1 MPKLSVLDRT
11 GQPVREIELS
21 EEVFAA
27 EVRPDLMHAAVVA
40 EQANARQ
47 GTADTKTR
55 GEVRG
60 GGRKPWRQ
68 KGTGRARQGSIRAPH
83 WRHGGTVFG
92 PHPRDYSQRLPKKM
106 RRAAM
111 RSALT
116 AKLEENAL
124 ITVESIRFDEIKTRH
139 AVQFLQA
146 LNIEDP
152 KRVLVLLPEHDETV
166 WKSFR
171 NLPGVEVRISPAV
184 SVRDILLARRV
195 ITTPEALEKLQEVCA
210 R

>member
-1 MPKLSVLDRT
+1 MPKLSVYDRT

-27 EVRPDLMHAAVVA
+27 EVRTDLMHAAVVA

-83 WRHGGTVFG
+83 WRHGGVVFG
-92 PHPRDYSQRLPKKM
+92 PNPRDYSQHMPKKM

-116 AKLEENAL
+116 AKMEENAL
-124 ITVESIRFDEIKTRH
+124 IAVESIRFDAIKTRY
-139 AVQFLQA
+139 AVQLLKE
-146 LNIEDP
+146 LNIDYP
-152 KRVLVLLPEHDETV
+152 RRVLVLLPEHDEVV

-184 SVRDILLARRV
+184 SVRDVLVARRI
-195 ITTPEALEKLQEVCA
+195 ITTPEALQKLQEVCA

>member
-1 MPKLSVLDRT
+1 MPKVSVYDST

-27 EVRPDLMHAAVVA
+27 EFRPDLMHAAVVT

-92 PHPRDYSQRLPKKM
+92 PHPRDYSMRLPKKM

-111 RSALT
+111 RSALS
-116 AKLEENAL
+116 AKLAEEAL
-124 ITVESIRFDEIKTRH
+124 IAVESIQFGEIKTRH
-139 AVQFLQA
+139 AVQFLKG
-146 LNIEDP
+146 LNIDDP
-152 KRVLVLLPEHDETV
+152 KRTLILLPEHNEVV

-184 SVRDILLARRV
+184 SVRDVLVARRI
-195 ITTPEALEKLQEVCA
+195 ITTPEALQKLQEVCA

>member
-1 MPKLSVLDRT
+1 MPKVSVYNLS
-11 GQPVREIELS
+11 GQPVREIELMD
-21 EEVFAA
+21 EVFAA

-111 RSALT
+111 RSALSVKM
-116 AKLEENAL
+116 AENAI
-124 ITVESIRFDEIKTRH
+124 ITLENIQFEQIKTRH
-139 AVQFLQA
+139 AVQMLKS
-146 LNIEDP
+146 LEIDDP
-152 KRVLVLLPEHDETV
+152 RRTLILLPEHNEVV

-171 NLPGVEVRISPAV
+171 NLPGIEVRISPAV
-184 SVRDILLARRV
+184 SVRDLLVARRV
-195 ITTPEALEKLQEVCA
+195 ITTPEALQKLQEVCA

>member
-1 MPKLSVLDRT
+1 MPKLSVYDNT
-11 GQPVREIELS
+11 GQPVREMELS
-21 EEVFAA
+21 DEVFAA
-27 EVRPDLMHAAVVA
+27 EVRVDLLHAAVVA

-55 GEVRG
+55 NEVRG

-68 KGTGRARQGSIRAPH
+68 KGTGRARQGSIRAPQ
-83 WRHGGTVFG
+83 WRHGGVVFG
-92 PHPRDYSQRLPKKM
+92 PHPRDYSHHLPKKV

-116 AKLEENAL
+116 AKLDENAI
-124 ITVESIRFDEIKTRH
+124 ITVETIRFDEIKTRH
-139 AVQFLQA
+139 AVQFLKS
-146 LNIEDP
+146 LNIDDP
-152 KRVLVLLPEHDETV
+152 NRVLVLLPEHDETV

-171 NLPGVEVRISPAV
+171 NLPGIEVRISPAV
-184 SVRDILLARRV
+184 SVRDVLVARRV
-195 ITTPEALEKLQEVCA
+195 ITTPEALQKLEEVCA

>member
-1 MPKLSVLDRT
+1 MPKLNVYDSL

-21 EEVFAA
+21 DKVFAVK
-27 EVRPDLMHAAVVA
+27 VRTDLMHAAVVA

-55 GEVRG
+55 SEVSG

-83 WRHGGTVFG
+83 WRHGGVVFG
-92 PHPRDYSQRLPKKM
+92 PHPRDYSHHMPKKM

-111 RSALT
+111 CSALT
-116 AKLEENAL
+116 AKLEENA
-124 ITVESIRFDEIKTRH
+124 IIMVESIHFDEIKTRH
-139 AVQFLQA
+139 AVQFLKS
-146 LNIEDP
+146 LNIQDP
-152 KRVLVLLPEHDETV
+152 NRLLILLPEHDETV

-171 NLPGVEVRISPAV
+171 NLPGVQVRISPAV
-184 SVRDILLARRV
+184 SVRDMLVARRV
-195 ITTPEALEKLQEVCA
+195 IATPESLQKLEEVCA
-210 R
+210 K

>member
-1 MPKLSVLDRT
+1 MPKLSVYDRT

-27 EVRPDLMHAAVVA
+27 EVRTDLMHAAVVA

-83 WRHGGTVFG
+83 WRHGGVVFG
-92 PHPRDYSQRLPKKM
+92 PNPRDYSQHMPKKM

-116 AKLEENAL
+116 AKMEENAL
-124 ITVESIRFDEIKTRH
+124 IAVESIRFDAIKTRY
-139 AVQFLQA
+139 AVQFLKE
-146 LNIEDP
+146 LNIDDP
-152 KRVLVLLPEHDETV
+152 RRVLMLLPEHDEVV

-184 SVRDILLARRV
+184 SVRDVLVARRI
-195 ITTPEALEKLQEVCA
+195 ITTPEALQKLQEVCA

>member
-1 MPKLSVLDRT
+1 MPKVSVYDKT
-11 GQPVREIELS
+11 GQPVREIDLS
-21 EEVFAA
+21 DVVFAA

-40 EQANARQ
+40 EQANARL

-83 WRHGGTVFG
+83 WRHGGVVFG

-116 AKLEENAL
+116 AKLEENA
-124 ITVESIRFDEIKTRH
+124 IVTVENIHFDEIKTRH
-139 AVQFLQA
+139 AVQFLKG
-146 LNIEDP
+146 LNIDDP
-152 KRVLVLLPEHDETV
+152 KRVLILLPQHDEVV

-184 SVRDILLARRV
+184 SVRDMLIARRV
-195 ITTPEALEKLQEVCA
+195 ITTPEALQKLEEVCA

>member
-1 MPKLSVLDRT
+1 
-11 GQPVREIELS
+11 LS

-27 EVRPDLMHAAVVA
+27 EVRLDLMHAAVLA
-40 EQANARQ
+40 EQSNARQ

-92 PHPRDYSQRLPKKM
+92 PHPRDYSQRLPKKV

-116 AKLEENAL
+116 AKLAEDAL

-139 AVQFLQA
+139 AVQFLKG
-146 LNIEDP
+146 LNIDEP
-152 KRVLVLLPEHDETV
+152 NRVLVLLPEHDETV

-184 SVRDILLARRV
+184 SVRDILVARRV
-195 ITTPEALEKLQEVCA
+195 ITTPEALQKLQEVCA

>member
-1 MPKLSVLDRT
+1 MPKLSVYDRT

-27 EVRPDLMHAAVVA
+27 DVRTDLMHAAVVA

-83 WRHGGTVFG
+83 WRHGGVVFG
-92 PHPRDYSQRLPKKM
+92 PNPRDYSQHMPKKM

-116 AKLEENAL
+116 AKMEENAL
-124 ITVESIRFDEIKTRH
+124 IAVESIRFDAIKTRY
-139 AVQFLQA
+139 AVQFLKE
-146 LNIEDP
+146 LNIDDP
-152 KRVLVLLPEHDETV
+152 RRVLVLLPEHDEVV

-184 SVRDILLARRV
+184 SVRDVLVARRI
-195 ITTPEALEKLQEVCA
+195 ITTPEALQKLQEVCA

>member
-1 MPKLSVLDRT
+1 MPKLSVYDRT

-27 EVRPDLMHAAVVA
+27 EVRTDLMHAAVVA

-83 WRHGGTVFG
+83 WRHGSVVFG
-92 PHPRDYSQRLPKKM
+92 PHPRDYSQHMPKKM

-116 AKLEENAL
+116 AKMEENAL
-124 ITVESIRFDEIKTRH
+124 IAVESIRFDAIKTRY
-139 AVQFLQA
+139 AVQFLKE
-146 LNIEDP
+146 LNIDDP
-152 KRVLVLLPEHDETV
+152 RRVLVLLPEHDEVV

-184 SVRDILLARRV
+184 SVRDVLVARRI
-195 ITTPEALEKLQEVCA
+195 ITTPEALQKLQEVCA

>member
-1 MPKLSVLDRT
+1 MPKLSVYDNT

-21 EEVFAA
+21 DKVFSA
-27 EVRPDLMHAAVVA
+27 EVRTDLMHAAVVA
-40 EQANARQ
+40 EQANSRV

-55 GEVRG
+55 AEVRG

-92 PHPRDYSQRLPKKM
+92 PHPRDYSQHLPKKM

-116 AKLEENAL
+116 AKLAENAI
-124 ITVESIRFDEIKTRH
+124 ITLESIRFDEIKTRH
-139 AVQFLQA
+139 AVQL
-146 LNIEDP
+146 LKSLSIEDAS
-152 KRVLVLLPEHDETV
+152 RVLVLLPEHDEIV

-171 NLPGVEVRISPAV
+171 NLPGVEVRVAPAV
-184 SVRDILLARRV
+184 SVRDMLIARRV
-195 ITTPEALEKLQEVCA
+195 ITTPEALHKLEEVCA
-210 R
+210 K

>member
-1 MPKLSVLDRT
+1 MPKVSVYNLS
-11 GQPVREIELS
+11 GQPVREIELRD
-21 EEVFAA
+21 EVFAA

-111 RSALT
+111 RSALSVKM
-116 AKLEENAL
+116 AENAI
-124 ITVESIRFDEIKTRH
+124 ITLENIQFDEIKTRH
-139 AVQFLQA
+139 AVQMLKS
-146 LNIEDP
+146 LEIDDP
-152 KRVLVLLPEHDETV
+152 RRTLILLPEHNEVV

-171 NLPGVEVRISPAV
+171 NLPGIEVRISPAV
-184 SVRDILLARRV
+184 SVRDLLVARRV
-195 ITTPEALEKLQEVCA
+195 ITTPEALQKLQEVCA

>member
-1 MPKLSVLDRT
+1 MPKLSVYDPT

-21 EEVFAA
+21 DKVFAA
-27 EVRPDLMHAAVVA
+27 EIRTDLMHAAVIA

-83 WRHGGTVFG
+83 WRHGGVVFG

-111 RSALT
+111 CSALT
-116 AKLEENAL
+116 AKLAEDAM
-124 ITVESIRFDEIKTRH
+124 ITVESIHFDEIKTRH
-139 AVQFLQA
+139 AVQFLKA
-146 LNIEDP
+146 LHIDDP
-152 KRVLVLLPEHDETV
+152 NRVLVLLPEHDETV

-184 SVRDILLARRV
+184 SVRDVLVARRV
-195 ITTPEALEKLQEVCA
+195 ITTPEALRKLEEVCA
-210 R
+210 Q

>member
-1 MPKLSVLDRT
+1 MPKLSVYDRA

-27 EVRPDLMHAAVVA
+27 DVRADLMHAAVIA

-55 GEVRG
+55 GEVGG

-83 WRHGGTVFG
+83 WRHGGVVFG
-92 PHPRDYSQRLPKKM
+92 PHPRDYSQHLPKKM

-116 AKLEENAL
+116 AKMEENAL
-124 ITVESIRFDEIKTRH
+124 IAVESIRFGEIKTRH
-139 AVQFLQA
+139 AVQFLKD
-146 LNIEDP
+146 LNVDDP
-152 KRVLVLLPEHDETV
+152 RRVLVLLPEHDEVV

-184 SVRDILLARRV
+184 SVRDVLVARRI
-195 ITTPEALEKLQEVCA
+195 ITTPEALQKLQEVCA

>member
-1 MPKLSVLDRT
+1 MPKLSVYDRT

-27 EVRPDLMHAAVVA
+27 EVRTDLMHAAVVA

-83 WRHGGTVFG
+83 WRHGGVVFG
-92 PHPRDYSQRLPKKM
+92 PNPRDYSQHMPKKM

-116 AKLEENAL
+116 AKMEENAL
-124 ITVESIRFDEIKTRH
+124 IAVESIRFDAIKTRY
-139 AVQFLQA
+139 AVQFLKE
-146 LNIEDP
+146 LNIDDP
-152 KRVLVLLPEHDETV
+152 RRVLVLLPEHDEVV

-184 SVRDILLARRV
+184 SVRDVLVARRI
-195 ITTPEALEKLQEVCA
+195 ITTPEALQKLQEVCA

>member
-27 EVRPDLMHAAVVA
+27 EVRLDLMHAAVLA
-40 EQANARQ
+40 EQSNARQ

-92 PHPRDYSQRLPKKM
+92 PHPRDYSQRLPKKV

-116 AKLEENAL
+116 AKLAEDAL

-139 AVQFLQA
+139 AVQFLKG
-146 LNIEDP
+146 LNIDEP
-152 KRVLVLLPEHDETV
+152 NRVLVLLPEHDETV

-184 SVRDILLARRV
+184 SVRDILVARRV
-195 ITTPEALEKLQEVCA
+195 ITTPEALQKLQEVCA

>member
-1 MPKLSVLDRT
+1 MPKVSVYDKT

-21 EEVFAA
+21 DAVFAA
-27 EVRPDLMHAAVVA
+27 EVRADLMHAAVVA

-83 WRHGGTVFG
+83 WRHGGVVFG

-116 AKLEENAL
+116 AKLEENA
-124 ITVESIRFDEIKTRH
+124 IIMVENIHFDEIKTRQ
-139 AVQFLQA
+139 AVQFLKA

-152 KRVLVLLPEHDETV
+152 NRVLVLLPEHDEAV

-184 SVRDILLARRV
+184 SVRDMLIARRV
-195 ITTPEALEKLQEVCA
+195 VTTPEALQKLEEVCA

>member
-1 MPKLSVLDRT
+1 MPKLSVYDRT

-21 EEVFAA
+21 DKVFAA
-27 EVRPDLMHAAVVA
+27 EVRTDLMHAAVVA

-83 WRHGGTVFG
+83 WRHGGVVFG

-116 AKLEENAL
+116 AKLAEDAL

-139 AVQFLQA
+139 AVQFLKA
-146 LNIEDP
+146 LNIDHP
-152 KRVLVLLPEHDETV
+152 NRVLLLLPEHDETV

-171 NLPGVEVRISPAV
+171 NLPGVEVRVSPAV
-184 SVRDILLARRV
+184 SVREVLVARRI
-195 ITTPEALEKLQEVCA
+195 ITTPEALQKLEEVCA

>member
-1 MPKLSVLDRT
+1 MPKLSVYDRT

-27 EVRPDLMHAAVVA
+27 EVRTDLMHAVVVA

-83 WRHGGTVFG
+83 WRHGGVVFG
-92 PHPRDYSQRLPKKM
+92 PNPRDYSQHMPKKM

-116 AKLEENAL
+116 AKMEENAL
-124 ITVESIRFDEIKTRH
+124 IAVESIRFDAIKTRY
-139 AVQFLQA
+139 AVQLLKE
-146 LNIEDP
+146 LNIDYP
-152 KRVLVLLPEHDETV
+152 RRVLVLLPEHDEVV

-184 SVRDILLARRV
+184 SVRDVLVARRI
-195 ITTPEALEKLQEVCA
+195 ITTPEALQKLQEVCA

>member
-1 MPKLSVLDRT
+1 M
-11 GQPVREIELS
+11 ELS
-21 EEVFAA
+21 DEVFAA
-27 EVRPDLMHAAVVA
+27 EVRVDLLHAAVVA

-55 GEVRG
+55 NEVRG

-68 KGTGRARQGSIRAPH
+68 KGTGRARQGSIRAPQ
-83 WRHGGTVFG
+83 WRHGGVVFG
-92 PHPRDYSQRLPKKM
+92 PHPRDYSHHLPKKV

-116 AKLEENAL
+116 AKLDENAI
-124 ITVESIRFDEIKTRH
+124 ITVETIRFDEIKTRH
-139 AVQFLQA
+139 AVQFLKS
-146 LNIEDP
+146 LNIDDP
-152 KRVLVLLPEHDETV
+152 NRVLVLLPEHDETV

-171 NLPGVEVRISPAV
+171 NLPGIEVRISPAV
-184 SVRDILLARRV
+184 SVRDVLVARRV
-195 ITTPEALEKLQEVCA
+195 ITTPEALQKLEEVCA

>member
-1 MPKLSVLDRT
+1 MPKVSVYDKT
-11 GQPVREIELS
+11 GLPVREIELS
-21 EEVFAA
+21 DEVFAA
-27 EVRPDLMHAAVVA
+27 EVRADLMHAAVVA

-55 GEVRG
+55 AEVRG

-83 WRHGGTVFG
+83 WRHGGVVFG

-116 AKLEENAL
+116 AKLEENAI
-124 ITVESIRFDEIKTRH
+124 ITVENIHFDEIKTRH
-139 AVQFLQA
+139 AVQFLKA

-152 KRVLVLLPEHDETV
+152 NRVLVLLPEHDEAV

-184 SVRDILLARRV
+184 SVRDMLIARRV
-195 ITTPEALEKLQEVCA
+195 VTTPDALQKLEEVCA

>member
-1 MPKLSVLDRT
+1 MPKLSVYNQT

-21 EEVFAA
+21 DEVFASD
-27 EVRPDLMHAAVVA
+27 VRADLMHAAVVA

-92 PHPRDYSQRLPKKM
+92 PHPRDYSQHLPKKV

-116 AKLEENAL
+116 AKMEENAFV
-124 ITVESIRFDEIKTRH
+124 TVESIHFDEIKTRH
-139 AVQFLQA
+139 AVQFLKG
-146 LNIEDP
+146 LSIDDP
-152 KRVLVLLPEHDETV
+152 RRVLVLLPEHDEVV

-184 SVRDILLARRV
+184 SVRDVLVARRI
-195 ITTPEALEKLQEVCA
+195 ITTPEALQKLQEVCA